1 MAVLVT
7 GGAGFIGSHIVE
19 RLISRGDE
27 VVVLDDLNNYY
38 DPAIKERNLA
48 GVVDEPGLHLVRG
61 DIADEA
67 AVGQA
72 FAISRIRA
80 VVHLAARAGV
90 RPSLSDPLLY
100 ERANIRGALQILEQS
115 RREDVERVVFASSSS
130 VYGLTARA
138 PFSESDP
145 ADRPIS
151 PYSATKRAAELLCY
165 TYSHLYQLPIVCM
178 RLFTV
183 YGPRQRPDLAIHA
196 FTHRIWNGQPI
207 QVFGDGTSARDYTFV
222 DDIVDGIL
230 TALDRP
236 EPFAYEIFNLGNSLP
251 VQLSALISLIE
262 DALGRAA
269 VIELAPEQP
278 GDVKLT
284 CADIRKAQRLLG
296 YQPRVRIEEGI
307 QRFCSWYLREH
318 GCERLSTSHYIMSGE
333 HHVGAR

>member
-19 RLISRGDE
+19 RLIARGDE
-27 VVVLDDLNNYY
+27 VVVLDDFNNYY

-48 GVVDEPGLHLVRG
+48 GFVGHPGLRLVRG

-72 FAISRIRA
+72 FAIRRISA

-90 RPSLSDPLLY
+90 RPSLRDPLLY
-100 ERANIRGALQILEQS
+100 ERTNIRGALLILEQS
-115 RREDVERVVFASSSS
+115 RRVGVERVVFASSSS
-130 VYGLTARA
+130 VYGMTDRV
-138 PFSESDP
+138 PFTETDP
-145 ADRPIS
+145 VAHPIS

-165 TYSHLYQLPIVCM
+165 TYSHLYQLPIACM

-196 FTHRIWNGQPI
+196 FTHSIWNGHPI

-230 TALDRP
+230 AALDCP
-236 EPFAYEIFNLGNSLP
+236 VPFAYEIFNLGNSLP
-251 VQLSALISLIE
+251 VQLNALISLIE
-262 DALGRAA
+262 DTLGRTA
-269 VIELAPEQP
+269 VIEQTPEQP

-284 CADIRKAQRLLG
+284 YADIRKAQRMLG
-296 YQPRVRIEEGI
+296 YQPRVQIKEGI
-307 QRFCSWYLREH
+307 QRFCSWYVREH
-318 GCERLSTSHYIMSGE
+318 DYERLPASHFIMAGE